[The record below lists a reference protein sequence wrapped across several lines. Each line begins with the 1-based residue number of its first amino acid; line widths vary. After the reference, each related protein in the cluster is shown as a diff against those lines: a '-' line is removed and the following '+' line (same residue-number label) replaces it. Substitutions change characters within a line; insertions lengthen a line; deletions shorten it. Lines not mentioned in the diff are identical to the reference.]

1 MSATSLTREQQQQ
14 RLGDVKYLLRY
25 CDVRRAAELCANHAS
40 AIRYISERSRG
51 TVRYLNFLCDSAII
65 IEKMGY
71 EKSNPSFEFDCC
83 CLRGDELEELT
94 ALGFRFEK

>member
-1 MSATSLTREQQQQ
+1 MSVTIATPEQRK
-14 RLGDVKYLLRY
+14 RLEDVKYLLLE
-25 CDVRRAAELCANHAS
+25 CNVRRAAELSANHAS

-51 TVRYLNFLCDSAII
+51 TVKYLNFLCDSAIM

-83 CLRGDELEELT
+83 CLRGDELDELT

>member
-1 MSATSLTREQQQQ
+1 MSVTISTPEQRKRIQ
-14 RLGDVKYLLRY
+14 DVKYLLHT
-25 CDVRRAAELCANHAS
+25 CNVRRAAELCANHAS
-40 AIRYISERSRG
+40 VIRYISERLRG
-51 TVRYLNFLCDSAII
+51 TVKYLNFLCDSAII

-83 CLRGDELEELT
+83 CLRGDELDELT

>member
-1 MSATSLTREQQQQ
+1 MNDTFSQYKQSKFLE
-14 RLGDVKYLLRY
+14 DVNYLLRE

-83 CLRGDELEELT
+83 CLRGDELDELT

>member
-1 MSATSLTREQQQQ
+1 MSVTIATPEQRK
-14 RLGDVKYLLRY
+14 RLEDVQYLLRT
-25 CDVRRAAELCANHAS
+25 CSVRRAAELCADHAQ

-71 EKSNPSFEFDCC
+71 EKSNQSFDFACC
-83 CLRGDELEELT
+83 CLRGDELDELT